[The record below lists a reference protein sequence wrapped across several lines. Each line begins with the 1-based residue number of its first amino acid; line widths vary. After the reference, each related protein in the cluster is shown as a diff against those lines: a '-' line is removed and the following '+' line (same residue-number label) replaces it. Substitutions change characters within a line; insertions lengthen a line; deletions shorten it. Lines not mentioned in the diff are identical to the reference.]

1 MLLLVVLLFIIITN
15 ARNTDATIVNRMDT
29 ATIVLGTGQGIVM
42 VTGMDT
48 VMASVTVT
56 DMVMAIVGTVIAADG
71 VSKML

>member
-1 MLLLVVLLFIIITN
+1 
-15 ARNTDATIVNRMDT
+15 MDT